1 MNKSLIL
8 KPNKEKEPTFYE
20 VFYGENNFIGNF
32 DMLEDGFFYFY
43 PNTKHLGYFNE
54 YSLELICNELKELN
68 DPWQEFIDADF
79 KRMQE
84 IDLLENSNNLI
95 NFDPEDLP
103 F

>member
-54 YSLELICNELKELN
+54 YSLELICDELKELN
-68 DPWQEFIDADF
+68 DPWREFIDADF

-84 IDLLENSNNLI
+84 IDLENSNNLI